1 MEGYVYPNE
10 TEVYW
15 SLLIVLYP
23 YITGLVAGA
32 FIVSSLYHVFGIAKL
47 KPVAR
52 FSLVTALSFAL
63 VAPLPLL
70 IHLGRPERGFEIF
83 WTPHMTSAM
92 AGFGYVWLFYTTLL
106 VSEGWLIFRKD
117 IVYYAL
123 KSSGFKKLVYS
134 ALALDVYDLSDR
146 SLSMDAK
153 LIKILAT
160 VGIPAA
166 ALLHGY
172 VGFIFGSVK
181 ANPWWSTPLMPIIFL
196 MSAIVSGIALL
207 IVLYTVVTRLRKQ
220 PVDHDCI
227 NSMAGWLL
235 GFLLIAVTLES
246 LEVLSMLYESEES
259 WEIIF
264 QLMTQKIALSYF
276 GIQLALGTLI
286 PALVLGTIALAPMT
300 SSTKSGLALVAA
312 ALVLIGIFAMRWNVV
327 IGGQLFSK
335 SLRGFKE
342 YTPPLGTPEGILVS
356 AGLLVLPLLIFTVIS
371 FFLPPWA
378 EQPTEAVQQ
387 PRTGMWPGMVRG
399 SGGLSN
405 EGIATSRR

>member
-32 FIVSSLYHVFGIAKL
+32 FIVSSLYHVFGITAL

-52 FSLVTALSFAL
+52 FSLITALSFAL

-70 IHLGRPERGFEIF
+70 VHLGRPERGFQIF
-83 WTPHMTSAM
+83 WTPNPTSAM
-92 AGFGYVWLFYTTLL
+92 AGFGYVWLFYTMLL
-106 VSEGWLIFRKD
+106 VAEGWLIFRKD
-117 IVYYAL
+117 IVTYAL
-123 KSSGFKKLVYS
+123 KSSGLKKLIYS
-134 ALALDVYDLSDR
+134 ALALGVYDVSER
-146 SLSMDAK
+146 SLSIDAK

-160 VGIPAA
+160 IGIPAA

-181 ANPWWSTPLMPIIFL
+181 ANPWWSTPLMPLIFL
-196 MSAIVSGIALL
+196 MSAIVSGVALL
-207 IVLYTVVTRLRKQ
+207 IVLYMVVTRLRKQ
-220 PVDHDCI
+220 PLDHVCL

-235 GFLLIAVTLES
+235 GFLLIAVTMES
-246 LEVLSMLYESEES
+246 LEMLSMVYESEES
-259 WEIIF
+259 WEIIYE
-264 QLMTQKIALSYF
+264 LITQKIALSYF

-286 PALVLGTIALAPMT
+286 PLLVLGAIALAPLARG
-300 SSTKSGLALVAA
+300 TKSGLAFLAA
-312 ALVLIGIFAMRWNVV
+312 SLVLVGIFAMRWNVV
-327 IGGQLFSK
+327 IGGQLFSL

-342 YTPPLGTPEGILVS
+342 YTPPLDTQEGILVS
-356 AGLLVLPLLIFTVIS
+356 AGFLVLPLAIFAVIAY
-371 FFLPPWA
+371 FLPPWD
-378 EQPTEAVQQ
+378 EQPSEAGQQ
-387 PRTGMWPGMVRG
+387 TRTGMLPGMARG
-399 SGGLSN
+399 SGLPS